1 MQGLRISD
9 TAAAKLPCFMVP
21 YGLNLRFF
29 GRSSELQK
37 LREELDP
44 TEEARQLKAIGIHAS
59 AGWASPNWRCNTPTR
74 RWRSTMLLHG
84 FLLIIASRLSRHC
97 LTWQEDWGNII
108 ITTRS
113 QSQASKRTVTTLHL
127 NPFSVEAGAEVLRSF
142 KMSRTLAI
150 RAMAC
155 LRAGDAAGALD
166 ALRGCWRLQDM
177 DQAQIEASHYPK
189 HSGDVM
195 LLARIYWLQERQGEA
210 RELAAR
216 SIAMRKSIFGQRA
229 CPRVADS
236 LFTVARMLEEG
247 GERVLAAKVLRE
259 VVEMCGDAPG
269 MRAHLARAFWF
280 LARFE
285 EQLEGEKE
293 DVEELRARARE
304 ARATVEER
312 EWADEDSDEG
322 FLRLVAWMLW

>member
-1 MQGLRISD
+1 LAKSFLEFGLKID
-9 TAAAKLPCFMVP
+9 TNIPL
-21 YGLNLRFF
+21 
-29 GRSSELQK
+29 
-37 LREELDP
+37 
-44 TEEARQLKAIGIHAS
+44 
-59 AGWASPNWRCNTPTR
+59 
-74 RWRSTMLLHG
+74 
-84 FLLIIASRLSRHC
+84 RLSAQAYRLLGHVS
-97 LTWQEDWGNII
+97 LDLAQP
-108 ITTRS
+108 RAALAAY
-113 QSQASKRTVTTLHL
+113 SQALDLRTQFEAPESPPIADVLDSL
-127 NPFSVEAGAEVLRSF
+127 ACANVEAGNVAAASEQLDRATAIHNAHDASN
-142 KMSRTLAI
+142 MSRTLAI

-166 ALRGCWRLQDM
+166 ALRHCWRLQDM

-195 LLARIYWLQERQGEA
+195 LLARIYWLQGRRGEA

-236 LFTVARMLEEG
+236 LFTVARMLEG
-247 GERVLAAKVLRE
+247 GEERVLAAKVLRE
-259 VVEMCGDAPG
+259 VVDMCGDAPG

-285 EQLEGEKE
+285 EELGGEKG
-293 DVEELRARARE
+293 DFEELRARARE
-304 ARATVEER
+304 VRATVEER

-322 FLRLVAWMLW
+322 FSRLVAWMLW